1 MLSEPEGFSEF
12 VRARSGALVASAY
25 LLTGDHGLAQ
35 DLVQAALVRTWP
47 HWDRISAGSPEAYV
61 RQVMVRLQSSWFR
74 RKWRGEVPTETL
86 PEGAVRSD
94 SARADLAGGVDE
106 RLVLAGALA
115 RLPLGQRQVLVLR
128 YVDDLSVEQVAHI
141 LGCSSGTVKSQTARG
156 LARLRA
162 ILADSE
168 RVEERL

>member
-1 MLSEPEGFSEF
+1 MSGRSWSDSSRPGF
-12 VRARSGALVASAY
+12 
-25 LLTGDHGLAQ
+25 
-35 DLVQAALVRTWP
+35 
-47 HWDRISAGSPEAYV
+47 AGS
-61 RQVMVRLQSSWFR
+61 
-74 RKWRGEVPTETL
+74 GEVPTETL

-94 SARADLAGGVDE
+94 SARADSAGGVDE